1 MKAEPAHRE
10 GRGEAG
16 QDHSRHRWEWY
27 MQGPEARLNWRTR
40 KESRGRLEKW
50 QELDWR
56 EPAGHHKE
64 LDFILR
70 SMGSH

>member
-1 MKAEPAHRE
+1 
-10 GRGEAG
+10 
-16 QDHSRHRWEWY
+16 

-50 QELDWR
+50 QELDLR